1 MEAKSLEVLYPYD
14 CRPPGIS
21 EEEDDNPEWLKAG
34 HGILKAIA
42 EHLERLNTEK
52 IHIDPAR
59 EDGAFVEMLPAAAH
73 CSAGARGDRALPL
86 ASEHLRATLD
96 RLARLRRRI
105 ADYSAHYNAHLTR
118 LKRALFGLAF
128 ASALFFALADNWDVK
143 SAVLPVPQIF
153 FVTAMGLTLAAWIVY
168 FCFKR
173 TAAAERCEDYRAI
186 AEGLRVQFYWTAC
199 GSGESVASN
208 YLLRQRGELGWIRK
222 VISVAAFPYEPNRVR
237 FNQLSP
243 NDQRAALQNIRE
255 TWIGGQHAY
264 FKKAIDN
271 LNLRREVFSTYAQV
285 LLWTGFVLFA
295 FFFFFASNSPAL
307 PRRLAF
313 LSFVT
318 GSLILAMLY
327 RESIR
332 RPGRGMK
339 KEGRERGSHLIL
351 NGLMIGALS
360 LSAIGAVYL
369 LEGAVPWLPSAYK
382 LGSIFKYLALAGGVL
397 CGAWVE
403 VNFFAEHIRQ
413 YASMASLFQAAGLRF
428 DDYLNWTE
436 QAGKDRQEGLE
447 KQAVANMQALIVAV
461 GREAL
466 SENAEWFIT
475 HRTRPLEPVSV

>member
-1 MEAKSLEVLYPYD
+1 
-14 CRPPGIS
+14 
-21 EEEDDNPEWLKAG
+21 
-34 HGILKAIA
+34 
-42 EHLERLNTEK
+42 
-52 IHIDPAR
+52 
-59 EDGAFVEMLPAAAH
+59 
-73 CSAGARGDRALPL
+73 
-86 ASEHLRATLD
+86 
-96 RLARLRRRI
+96 
-105 ADYSAHYNAHLTR
+105 
-118 LKRALFGLAF
+118 
-128 ASALFFALADNWDVK
+128 
-143 SAVLPVPQIF
+143 LPVPQIF

-243 NDQRAALQNIRE
+243 KDQRAALQNIRE

-339 KEGRERGSHLIL
+339 KKRREREKNSRRSEQLISGFRKGLFTLPKTFLPERIRLCKGSHLIL
-351 NGLMIGALS
+351 NGLAVGALS

-369 LEGAVPWLPSAYK
+369 LEGTVPWLPSAYK
-382 LGSIFKYLALAGGVL
+382 LGSIFKYVALAGGVL

-428 DDYLNWTE
+428 DEYLNWTE
-436 QAGKDRQEGLE
+436 QAGKDRQEGVE

-466 SENAEWFIT
+466 SENAEWFVT